1 LKQYTE
7 RFYRKRVRSSGLVTF
22 EVAVKETDL
31 QVSADKNLEKETRD
45 LVFACRHQLESYIH
59 SHPDF
64 LTALTPYPDDPLA
77 PPLVKE
83 MIECAKRVGVG
94 PMASVAGAIAQYVG
108 TGLLQWTREAI
119 VENGGDIFLK
129 AHRAITVSVFAGKS
143 PLSGKLGLVISPDQM
158 PLGVCT
164 SSATVGHSY
173 SMGVADAT
181 CILSASAAL
190 ADGAAT
196 AMCNRIQGK
205 KDLDRIGEWAAKMDG
220 ITGALAIVGDKMAT
234 WGDIELVAL

>member
-7 RFYRKRVRSSGLVTF
+7 RLYRKRVRSSGLVTF

-45 LVFACRHQLESYIH
+45 LVFACRHQIESYIN

-77 PPLVKE
+77 PPLVRE
-83 MIECAKRVGVG
+83 MIECTKRVGVG
-94 PMASVAGAIAQYVG
+94 PMASVAGAIAEYVG
-108 TGLLQWTREAI
+108 MGLLQWTREAV

-143 PLSGKLGLVISPDQM
+143 PLSGKVGLVISPGQM

-173 SMGVADAT
+173 SMGAADAA

-196 AMCNRIQGK
+196 AMGNRIQGK
-205 KDLDRIGEWAAKMDG
+205 KDLDRIGEWAAKMGG
-220 ITGALAIVGDKMAT
+220 ITGALAIVGDKMAS